1 MGIRPGSRNGE
12 LRPFMVGEL
21 RPFTEFGRS
30 RIAETDAGGGGEIA
44 FRGKGGEVFCNGG
57 GDDVGVG
64 VRDFGRPNIE
74 MVLIRVD
81 PAGEL
86 SAELPG

>member
-1 MGIRPGSRNGE
+1 M
-12 LRPFMVGEL
+12 
-21 RPFTEFGRS
+21 
-30 RIAETDAGGGGEIA
+30 
-44 FRGKGGEVFCNGG
+44 
-57 GDDVGVG
+57 GVG

-86 SAELPG
+86 SVELVPGCAGNRGTNGLTRGWIPF